1 MLLSCRQ
8 TILFSICVA
17 CGSLYILLHL
27 IWHTILIRYRIFLL
41 HLYRIIPKNVTNKTV
56 NCYASL
62 RFFFKATIREL
73 QKCDTPALS
82 REFQLLKL
90 SVIEL
95 CKHPAGNGPSIYF
108 DSISSVKK
116 IPCPFI
122 YLCNRIPC
130 TYIWVELLDMS
141 WVIYPTGVYIY
152 HADSNSNI

>member
-41 HLYRIIPKNVTNKTV
+41 NLYRIIPKNVINNTV

-73 QKCDTPALS
+73 RKCDTPALS
-82 REFQLLKL
+82 REVELLKL

-95 CKHPAGNGPSIYF
+95 CKHPAGNGPSTLIVSLLSKRF
-108 DSISSVKK
+108 RALS
-116 IPCPFI
+116 FI
-122 YLCNRIPC
+122 FVIAFLARIFGWNYLICH
-130 TYIWVELLDMS
+130 E
-141 WVIYPTGVYIY
+141 
-152 HADSNSNI
+152 